1 MYKRP
6 DARASV
12 NNWHAVMKPGH
23 RQLLDKGKPLDALI
37 DQVERIKAGIRAK
50 VEHPF
55 RVIERQFGYAKVRY
69 RRLRSTLIGY
79 LLRQTRSQ

>member
-1 MYKRP
+1 VYKRP
-6 DARASV
+6 DAQAGV
-12 NNWHAVMKPGH
+12 NWHVAMKPGH

-55 RVIERQFGYAKVRY
+55 RVIERGCQNFRVQGGVEIQTDGRIN
-69 RRLRSTLIGY
+69 RSA
-79 LLRQTRSQ
+79 